1 MTTSPT
7 GKGSIEP
14 TTGDQALRWSSMKDY
29 YSLVPNQ
36 VIDREV
42 CHPLVPA
49 SRDQEPTDHT
59 PDGYTTILE
68 SVA

>member
-1 MTTSPT
+1 
-7 GKGSIEP
+7 
-14 TTGDQALRWSSMKDY
+14 MKDY